1 MTDKSLQYANWF
13 KDRLKKEDSTVQT
26 VGEKVA
32 SLLMEMKFIMSS
44 DDEKEKQLNAIAGN
58 LTADQKAALEKI
70 DEESTVS
77 TLRIG
82 KQQHFR
88 PRKRNSDSTKNE
100 DTTTGN
106 KCLFCFP
113 MYSLKSVG
121 GSAIYLQT

>member
-82 KQQHFR
+82 KQ
-88 PRKRNSDSTKNE
+88 
-100 DTTTGN
+100 
-106 KCLFCFP
+106 
-113 MYSLKSVG
+113 
-121 GSAIYLQT
+121 